1 MDKQT
6 IYRQKKCPHTHKQNM
21 HGPEKTS
28 RKIWC
33 IFCLLNKAT
42 TSEHVLYKYYV
53 VYNYYFAISG
63 KAVLRLV
70 SCTTVQHIW
79 CERKCAV
86 KTNELY
92 ILEAES
98 VTREL
103 VLRFLRFIF
112 WLTELEN
119 CELST

>member
-1 MDKQT
+1 MGN
-6 IYRQKKCPHTHKQNM
+6 KKS
-21 HGPEKTS
+21 PE
-28 RKIWC
+28 R
-33 IFCLLNKAT
+33 FCVFFGLSNKAT
-42 TSEHVLYKYYV
+42 TSEHVVYKYYV

-63 KAVLRLV
+63 KAVLHLV

-103 VLRFLRFIF
+103 VLRFLRFVC
-112 WLTELEN
+112 WLRELEN